1 MLKNTGFKVCA
12 VIPAAGKGTRMN
24 MDFNKQYIE
33 INGIPILART
43 LQVFEK
49 CDAIS
54 GIVLVVNAQDIMW
67 CRQNIVFKY
76 NLSKVSTIASGGA
89 SRQESVFK
97 ALKCLPEDCDIVV
110 IHDGARPFVDDKMI
124 LASIQAAAECGAGC
138 VGVPAKDTIKII
150 DEDNYVCTT
159 PPRDFMWSI
168 QTPQTFKYDII
179 MKAHSE
185 ALNKGIEATDDASL
199 VEIMNYKVKLVEGSY
214 RNFKITTK
222 EDLLF
227 AEALLCKER

>member
-1 MLKNTGFKVCA
+1 MLKDNVLKVCA

-24 MDFNKQYIE
+24 MDLNKQYIE
-33 INGIPILART
+33 INGTPIIART
-43 LQVFEK
+43 LRVFQD

-54 GIVLVVNAQDIMW
+54 NIVLVVNEQDIMW
-67 CRQNIVFKY
+67 CRENIVFKY

-89 SRQESVFK
+89 TRQESVHK
-97 ALKCLPEDCDIVV
+97 GLKCLPEDCDIVV
-110 IHDGARPFVDDKMI
+110 IHDGARPFVDDDMI
-124 LASIQAAAECGAGC
+124 SGSIQAAIECGAGC

-150 DEDNYVCTT
+150 DSDNYVCNT

-179 MKAHSE
+179 MKAHSDAE
-185 ALNKGIEATDDASL
+185 QKHIEATDDASL
-199 VEIMNYKVKLVEGSY
+199 VEIMGYRVKLVQGSY
-214 RNFKITTK
+214 KNFKITTK

-227 AEALLCKER
+227 AQALLFEDE

>member
-1 MLKNTGFKVCA
+1 MVKNTALKVCA

-24 MDFNKQYIE
+24 MDVNKQYIE
-33 INGIPILART
+33 INGVPILART

-49 CDAIS
+49 CEVIS
-54 GIVLVVNAQDIMW
+54 NIVLVVNSHDIMW
-67 CRQNIVFKY
+67 CKQNIVLKY

-97 ALKCLPEDCDIVV
+97 GLKCLPEDCDIVI
-110 IHDGARPFVDDKMI
+110 IHDGARPFVNENMI
-124 LASIQAAAECGAGC
+124 KASIQAALECGAGC

-150 DEDNYVCTT
+150 DDDNYVCTT
-159 PPRDFMWSI
+159 PPREFVWSI

-179 MKAHSE
+179 MKAHSD
-185 ALNKGIEATDDASL
+185 AIQKGVEATDDASL

-227 AEALLCKER
+227 AEALLSKEQ